1 MFRDIN
7 MLYVY
12 ALLGGLVLGG
22 GATFGFMKSREVEPE
37 PVVIPEPVV
46 VTESEVGE
54 KLADIDLLKVPCS
67 SEYISQVGNDLLCRE
82 MFCRMQQRGLDS
94 QTSGADCAGISNMN
108 NTLLFIGMVSQ
119 HCAISQES
127 TDEYNRCYQ
136 RFSTILTTGKS
147 AQ

>member
-1 MFRDIN
+1 
-7 MLYVY
+7 MLYIY

-22 GATFGFMKSREVEPE
+22 GATFGFMKSREVEPV
-37 PVVIPEPVV
+37 PIPEPVV
-46 VTESEVGE
+46 ITESEVGE
-54 KLADIDLLKVPCS
+54 KLADIDLLQVPCS
-67 SEYISQVGNDLLCRE
+67 SEYIAQVGNDLLCRE

-108 NTLLFIGMVSQ
+108 NTLLFIGMVSK

-127 TDEYNRCYQ
+127 TDEYNRCYD
-136 RFSTILTTGKS
+136 RFSRILTTGKS